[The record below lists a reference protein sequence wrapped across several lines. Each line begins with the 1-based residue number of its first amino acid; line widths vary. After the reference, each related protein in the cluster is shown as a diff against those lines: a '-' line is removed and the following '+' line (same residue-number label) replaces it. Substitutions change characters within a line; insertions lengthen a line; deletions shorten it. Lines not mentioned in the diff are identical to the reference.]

1 MTDMPAT
8 SSIEATSG
16 AAQTPFKDW
25 YLAGGGPVYS
35 ITFAD
40 GSVWR
45 ADTGWQVW
53 RETKRSPASGP
64 SHEPK
69 SNKGLY

>member
-1 MTDMPAT
+1 MTDVPAT
-8 SSIEATSG
+8 QTVQATLG

-40 GSVWR
+40 GSVWT
-45 ADTGWQVW
+45 ASTGWQVW
-53 RETKRSPASGP
+53 RGNEALSRFGP
-64 SHEPK
+64 KP
-69 SNKGLY
+69 